1 MIYYIRYDGA
11 RHKLACPVKDRTELM
26 RLRHSSQN
34 RRNLKNFHK
43 GDKKAKTRLLQLAY
57 NARPVNGR
65 LAGCKHIGSFFFH
78 DVDCY
83 DQQQSLAYKDLILS
97 KKDEIG
103 LMMLERSA
111 SGGWH
116 LVCRRERGK
125 TILENQVRV
134 ASILKIEMDTS
145 AHDLQRVVFST
156 SGSEEDLPYLDDALF
171 EEPMSVEESA
181 AEYQALSE
189 REANGEE
196 ELPEGAKQA
205 NKHYRPWEEHTG
217 TGSSVMSLAMSQRCL
232 SPVCE
237 PASVSPQTYPS
248 DYHGIPFT
256 AILKRYW
263 EVNNKGFE
271 PTEGDR
277 DTLTFQ
283 LASDLRHICGK
294 NPDWLD
300 QVIPCYDNFPIE
312 EKRQK
317 IKNALSSK
325 FEAMPQRLK
334 VVLESLEREKSRQ
347 GTSSPETRPV
357 IEDVP
362 PEMPEPLPALIDLLV
377 SRTPDIY
384 KAAVA
389 HAVFPSLAVH
399 LWKVYFRYID
409 NKRHEATLMNCL
421 MAGTGAGKDCIS
433 DPIDH
438 IMADIRE
445 RDAENMRR
453 EKAWKNEVN
462 SKGANKDKKQRPEG
476 LVIQE
481 IDADMTNP
489 AFVMRTAEA
498 EEHFLYVKLNE
509 IDQFDALKGNGRTG
523 SQFQIMCLAF
533 DPNNRY
539 GQTRIGT
546 QSITERVQIRF
557 NWNAA
562 TTIQKGQRYFQRVLT
577 DGPISRINFCTIPE
591 REIGA
596 EIPRYGEYDAA
607 FDEALKPYIERLCA
621 ARGDVDCPEAF
632 VLAERLCRECAEFAQ
647 LSQSRTYENLSF
659 RANVIAWLKACVLYV
674 ANGCQWDERFE
685 PFIRWSLQYDMWC
698 KMHFFGAAIEN
709 ANNVMENG
717 SRRGPQNLLTLL
729 PEVFSRDD
737 ADRIRKQEGLGSKGT
752 AKMIS
757 QWKTRGYILQLTV
770 DSFQNLRFK
779 G

>member
-1 MIYYIRYDGA
+1 MIYYITYDGA
-11 RHKLACPVKDRTELM
+11 RHKLACPVKNRAELM
-26 RLRHSSQN
+26 RLRQSSQN
-34 RRNLKNFHK
+34 RRNLRQYYK
-43 GDKKAKTRLLQLAY
+43 GDKKAKMRLLQLAY

-65 LAGCKHIGSFFFH
+65 LAGCQHIGSFFFH

-83 DQQQSLAYKDLILS
+83 DQQQTLAYKDLILS

-116 LVCRRERGK
+116 LVCRRELGK

-134 ASILKIEMDTS
+134 ACILKIEMDTS

-171 EEPMSVEESA
+171 EEPMTEEESA

-189 REANGEE
+189 REAKGEE

-205 NKHYRPWEEHTG
+205 NKHYRPWEDRAESEHTG
-217 TGSSVMSLAMSQRCL
+217 SEP
-232 SPVCE
+232 PVCE
-237 PASVSPQTYPS
+237 TSSNHHAYPT

-294 NPDWLD
+294 NADWLD
-300 QVIPCYDNFPIE
+300 QVIPCYDNFPVE

-317 IKNALSSK
+317 IRNALSSK
-325 FEAMPQRLK
+325 FESMPQRLK
-334 VVLESLEREKSRQ
+334 VVLDSLEGKPQPAEQPKPESRPA
-347 GTSSPETRPV
+347 S
-357 IEDVP
+357 EDIP
-362 PEMPEPLPALIDLLV
+362 PEMPQPLPALIDLLV

-438 IMADIRE
+438 IMADIRV

-498 EEHFLYVKLNE
+498 EDHFLYVKLNE

-596 EIPRYGEYDAA
+596 EIPRYGEYDAS

-632 VLAERLCRECAEFAQ
+632 ALAERLCHECAEFAQ

-685 PFIRWSLQYDMWC
+685 PFIRWSLQYDLWC
-698 KMHFFGAAIEN
+698 KMHFFGAAIDN
-709 ANNVMENG
+709 ANNVAENG

-737 ADRIRKQEGLGSKGT
+737 ADRVRKQEGLGSKGT

-770 DSFQNLRFK
+770 DSFQNLKFK

>member
-1 MIYYIRYDGA
+1 MIYYITYDGA
-11 RHKLACPVKDRTELM
+11 RHKLACPVRNRAELM
-26 RLRHSSQN
+26 RLRNSGLN
-34 RRNLKNFHK
+34 RRNLNKYYK
-43 GDKKAKTRLLQLAY
+43 GDKKAKGKLLQLAY

-65 LAGCKHIGSFFFH
+65 LAGCQHIGSFFFH

-83 DQQQSLAYKDLILS
+83 DQQQSAAYKDLILS

-116 LVCRRERGK
+116 LVCSRERGK

-134 ASILKIEMDTS
+134 ACILQIEMDTG

-171 EEPMSVEESA
+171 GEPMSVEESA
-181 AEYQALSE
+181 AEYQELSE
-189 REANGEE
+189 REARGEE
-196 ELPEGAKQA
+196 DLPEGAKRA
-205 NKHYRPWEEHTG
+205 NKHYRPWEEEMDDG
-217 TGSSVMSLAMSQRCL
+217 RCKREDVIRQP
-232 SPVCE
+232 SAIE
-237 PASVSPQTYPS
+237 HQTYPT

-256 AILKRYW
+256 EILKKYW

-294 NPDWLD
+294 NAEWLD
-300 QVIPCYDNFPIE
+300 QVIPCYDGFPIE

-317 IKNALSSK
+317 IRNALSSK
-325 FEAMPQRLK
+325 FESMPQRLK
-334 VVLESLEREKSRQ
+334 VVLDSLEGEKSHKRD
-347 GTSSPETRPV
+347 RPSC
-357 IEDVP
+357 ESEVP
-362 PEMPEPLPALIDLLV
+362 PEMPEVLPELIGLLV
-377 SRTPDIY
+377 SKTPDVY

-433 DPIDH
+433 EPIDH
-438 IMADIRE
+438 IMADIRV

-453 EKAWKNEVN
+453 EKEWKNEVN
-462 SKGANKDKKQRPEG
+462 AKGANKDKKPRPEG

-489 AFVMRTAEA
+489 AFVMRMAEA
-498 EEHFLYVKLNE
+498 EDHFLYVKLNE

-596 EIPRYGEYDAA
+596 EIPRYGEYDTA

-621 ARGDVDCPEAF
+621 ARGEVDCPEAF
-632 VLAERLCRECAEFAQ
+632 QLAERLCRECAEFAQ

-674 ANGCQWDERFE
+674 SNGCRWDERFE
-685 PFIRWSLQYDMWC
+685 PFIRWSLQYDLWC
-698 KMHFFGAAIEN
+698 KMHFFGKAIAN
-709 ANNVMENG
+709 ANDMADNG
-717 SRRGPQNLLTLL
+717 SQRGPQNLLTLL
-729 PEVFSRDD
+729 PEVFTRED
-737 ADRIRKQEGLGSKGT
+737 ADRVRKQEGLGSKGT

-770 DSFQNLRFK
+770 DSFQNLKIKRQ
-779 G
+779 

>member
-1 MIYYIRYDGA
+1 MIYYITYDGA
-11 RHKLACPVKDRTELM
+11 RHKLACPVKNRTELM
-26 RLRHSSQN
+26 RLRNSGLN
-34 RRNLKNFHK
+34 RRNLKHYYK
-43 GDKKAKTRLLQLAY
+43 GDKKAKLKLLQLAY
-57 NARPVNGR
+57 NARPVNRR
-65 LAGCKHIGSFFFH
+65 LAGCQHIGSFFFH

-83 DQQQSLAYKDLILS
+83 DEQQTAAYKDLILN

-134 ASILKIEMDTS
+134 ACILKIEMDTS

-156 SGSEEDLPYLDDALF
+156 SGSAEDLPYLDDALF
-171 EEPMSVEESA
+171 DEPMTEEESA
-181 AEYQALSE
+181 AEYQALLE
-189 REANGEE
+189 REAKGEE
-196 ELPEGAKQA
+196 VLPEGAKQA
-205 NKHYRPWEEHTG
+205 NKHYRPWEEKTEDG
-217 TGSSVMSLAMSQRCL
+217 RCKKDD
-232 SPVCE
+232 
-237 PASVSPQTYPS
+237 VSPQPSNISHHTYPT

-294 NPDWLD
+294 NADWLD

-317 IKNALSSK
+317 IRNALSSK
-325 FEAMPQRLK
+325 FESMPQRLK
-334 VVLESLEREKSRQ
+334 TVLESLEREKSRQ
-347 GTSSPETRPV
+347 GAPSADGRPV

-433 DPIDH
+433 EPIDH
-438 IMADIRE
+438 IMADIRL

-632 VLAERLCRECAEFAQ
+632 RLAEQLCRECAEFAQ

-685 PFIRWSLQYDMWC
+685 SFIRWSLQYDLWC
-698 KMHFFGAAIEN
+698 KMHFFGAAIDN
-709 ANNVMENG
+709 ANNISENG

-737 ADRIRKQEGLGSKGT
+737 ADRIRKQEGLGTKGT

-770 DSFQNLRFK
+770 DSFQNLKFK

>member
-1 MIYYIRYDGA
+1 MIYYITFDGA
-11 RHKLACPVKDRTELM
+11 RHKLACPVKNRAELM
-26 RLRHSSQN
+26 RLRNSSLN
-34 RRNLKNFHK
+34 RRNLKKYYN
-43 GDKKAKTRLLQLAY
+43 GDKKAKLHLLQLAY

-65 LAGCKHIGSFFFH
+65 LAGCQHIGSFFFH

-83 DQQQSLAYKDLILS
+83 DKQQSADYKELILS

-134 ASILKIEMDTS
+134 ATILQIEMDTS

-171 EEPMSVEESA
+171 EEPLSVEESA

-196 ELPEGAKQA
+196 DLPEDAKRA
-205 NKHYRPWEEHTG
+205 NKHYRPWED
-217 TGSSVMSLAMSQRCL
+217 SSPKLGEVRRGLNDCRSTHPSYSGGER
-232 SPVCE
+232 
-237 PASVSPQTYPS
+237 YPTT
-248 DYHGIPFT
+248 YHGIPFAT
-256 AILKRYW
+256 ILKRYW
-263 EVNNKGFE
+263 ELNNKGFE

-294 NPDWLD
+294 NADWLD
-300 QVIPCYDNFPIE
+300 QVIPCYDNFPVE

-317 IKNALSSK
+317 IRNALNSK
-325 FEAMPQRLK
+325 FESMPQRLK
-334 VVLESLEREKSRQ
+334 VVLDSLEGEKSHKRDRP
-347 GTSSPETRPV
+347 SCET
-357 IEDVP
+357 EVP

-438 IMADIRE
+438 IMADIRV

-462 SKGANKDKKQRPEG
+462 AKGANKDKKPRPEG

-498 EEHFLYVKLNE
+498 EDHFLYVKLNE

-596 EIPRYGEYDAA
+596 EIPRYGEYDAS

-632 VLAERLCRECAEFAQ
+632 QLAERLCRECAEFAQ

-685 PFIRWSLQYDMWC
+685 PFIRWSLNYDLWC
-698 KMHFFGAAIEN
+698 KMHFFGAAIDN
-709 ANNVMENG
+709 ANNIADNG

-757 QWKTRGYILQLTV
+757 QWKSRGYILQLTV
-770 DSFQNLRFK
+770 DSFQNLKFK
-779 G
+779 GS

>member
-1 MIYYIRYDGA
+1 MIYYITYDGA
-11 RHKLACPVKDRTELM
+11 RHKLACPVRNRAELM
-26 RLRHSSQN
+26 RLRNSGLN
-34 RRNLKNFHK
+34 RRNLNKYNK
-43 GDKKAKTRLLQLAY
+43 GDKKAKGKLLQLAY

-65 LAGCKHIGSFFFH
+65 LAGCQHIGSFFFH

-83 DQQQSLAYKDLILS
+83 DQQQSATYKELILS

-134 ASILKIEMDTS
+134 ACILQIEMDTS

-171 EEPMSVEESA
+171 GDPMTEEESA
-181 AEYQALSE
+181 VEYQALSE
-189 REANGEE
+189 REARGEE
-196 ELPEGAKQA
+196 DLPEGAKRA

-217 TGSSVMSLAMSQRCL
+217 TGLSVRSLQSTAAL

-237 PASVSPQTYPS
+237 PPQTYPS
-248 DYHGIPFT
+248 DYHGIPFA

-294 NPDWLD
+294 NADWLD
-300 QVIPCYDNFPIE
+300 QVIPCYDGFPIE

-325 FEAMPQRLK
+325 FESMPQRLK
-334 VVLESLEREKSRQ
+334 VVLDSLEGEKSHKWDRP
-347 GTSSPETRPV
+347 SCET
-357 IEDVP
+357 EVP
-362 PEMPEPLPALIDLLV
+362 PEMPEALPGLIDLLV

-384 KAAVA
+384 KPAVA

-399 LWKVYFRYID
+399 LWKVCFRYID

-421 MAGTGAGKDCIS
+421 MAGTGAGKDCIT

-438 IMADIRE
+438 IMADIRR

-453 EKAWKNEVN
+453 EKEWKAEVN
-462 SKGANKDKKQRPEG
+462 AKGANKDKKPRPEG

-489 AFVMRTAEA
+489 AFVMRMAEA

-509 IDQFDALKGNGRTG
+509 IDQFDALKGNGRAG

-596 EIPRYGEYDAA
+596 EIPRYGEYDTS

-621 ARGDVDCPEAF
+621 ARGEVDCPEAF
-632 VLAERLCRECAEFAQ
+632 QLAEKLCRECAEFAQ

-674 ANGCQWDERFE
+674 ANDCRWDERFE
-685 PFIRWSLQYDMWC
+685 PFIRWSLQYDLWC
-698 KMHFFGAAIEN
+698 KMHFFGKAIGN
-709 ANNVMENG
+709 ANYVADNG
-717 SRRGPQNLLTLL
+717 SQRGPQNLLTLL
-729 PEVFSRDD
+729 PEVFTRED

-770 DSFQNLRFK
+770 DSFQNLKIKRQ
-779 G
+779 